1 MQFIR
6 DKYVNELTKEELADN
21 FLSEPI
27 SEKAKILEY
36 MKSIS
41 EPYACTT
48 QPVVDVFT
56 NEELEFVD
64 NGFSDGVYLWYK
76 SEIYHFEKYN
86 LKLNDDFIEYVLNK
100 VNK

>member
-1 MQFIR
+1 MRFIR
-6 DKYVNELTKEELADN
+6 DKYVNKLTKEELTDN
-21 FLSEPI
+21 FSSEPI

-36 MKSIS
+36 MKSFS
-41 EPYACTT
+41 EPYAFTT
-48 QPVVDVFT
+48 QPVIDVFT
-56 NEELEFVD
+56 NEELEYTD
-64 NGFSDGVYLWYK
+64 NEFFDGVYFWYK